1 MKISQTILQSLFV
14 VSAMVAD
21 VSAAEPIQISDTLW
35 LGQKPPG
42 TQPKQFAPDLVS
54 LEGRY
59 EFGVSFSPDLREMYF
74 TALDVVEGADT
85 YPQIYHTKLAGGRW
99 TKPEKANFT
108 QGKMAYELVPYV
120 SLNEDRVYFTAR
132 EANAKDSGIWYVSRN
147 KSSQEAKRWE
157 LSLNTGR
164 LSDFNQARNGDLI
177 FTNMKQRK
185 MYIAENNAGH
195 ISPPRPMD
203 IAFGIHG
210 FMSPDND
217 YLLVNARH
225 RKDASRKDSDLFVYF
240 RKENGGWSEPVNLGT
255 LINTPHSETVPRVT
269 PDGKYLFFGR
279 YNEPGGISN
288 IYWVSTSVIDK
299 LKTTYFEG
307 LHSERL

>member
-1 MKISQTILQSLFV
+1 MKIKQSILHFLFV
-14 VSAMVAD
+14 AGAMVAD
-21 VSAAEPIQISDTLW
+21 VTAAEPAQGSDTLW

-42 TQPKQFAPDLVS
+42 TQPQQFAPDMVS
-54 LEGRY
+54 VEGRY

-74 TALDVVEGADT
+74 TALEVVEGADT
-85 YPQIYHTKLAGGRW
+85 YPQIYHTKLSEGHW
-99 TKPEKANFT
+99 TKPEKVNFT

-132 EANAKDSGIWYVSRN
+132 QPDSEDSGIWYVPRSNRSH
-147 KSSQEAKRWE
+147 KAKRWE

-164 LSDFNQARNGDLI
+164 LSDFNQARNGDLV
-177 FTNMKQRK
+177 FTNMKERK
-185 MYIAENNAGH
+185 MYIAENNAGD

-225 RKDASRKDSDLFVYF
+225 RKDVSRKDSDLFVYF
-240 RKENGGWSEPVNLGT
+240 RKENGGWSEPVNLGNH
-255 LINTPHSETVPRVT
+255 INTPHFETVPRVT

-288 IYWVSTSVIDK
+288 IYWVSTSVIHE
-299 LKTTYFEG
+299 LKATYFEG
-307 LHSERL
+307 LNAERL

>member
-1 MKISQTILQSLFV
+1 MKIKQPILHFLFV
-14 VSAMVAD
+14 AGVMVAD
-21 VSAAEPIQISDTLW
+21 VTAAEPAQDSDTLW

-42 TQPKQFAPDLVS
+42 TQPKQFAPDIVS
-54 LEGRY
+54 VEGRY

-74 TALDVVEGADT
+74 TALTVVEGADT
-85 YPQIYHTKLAGGRW
+85 YPQIYHTKLTEGQW
-99 TKPEKANFT
+99 TKPERADFT

-132 EANAKDSGIWYVSRN
+132 QPDSKDSGIWYVPRN
-147 KSSQEAKRWE
+147 KSSQKAKRWE

-164 LSDFNQARNGDLI
+164 LTDFNQARNGDLI
-177 FTNMKQRK
+177 FTNTKERK
-185 MYIAENNAGH
+185 MYIAENNAGR
-195 ISPPRPMD
+195 ISTPRPMD

-210 FMSPDND
+210 FMSPEND

-225 RKDASRKDSDLFVYF
+225 RKDTKRKDSDLFVYF
-240 RKENGGWSEPVNLGT
+240 RKKEGGWSEPINLGAD
-255 LINTPHSETVPRVT
+255 INTPYFETVPRVT

-279 YNEPGGISN
+279 YNEPGDISN
-288 IYWVSTSVIDK
+288 IYWVSTRVIDE